1 MQAERE
7 AAEEDLKSICF
18 VCNVTGFHA
27 DQEGIGF
34 DKHVKVIVRLALS
47 PVFQR
52 SVFFFVSHRLL
63 SNTVTIIPEFLQRD
77 SKNVCAV

>member
-18 VCNVTGFHA
+18 VCNVTRFHA
-27 DQEGIGF
+27 DQDGIGF

-47 PVFQR
+47 PALHR
-52 SVFFFVSHRLL
+52 PGLSFVNDRLL
-63 SNTVTIIPEFLQRD
+63 SNTATIVPEFLQRD